1 MDTPS
6 LLRGLLPSR
15 LAARLML
22 LVCFTAALSAAI
34 AAASMLIMGWQAAEA
49 KAVRDAREDA
59 RSIAFSLAAPLAFED
74 QEGTQEV
81 LKLISHREDVLAIR
95 VLHSTGR
102 LLHWQGAAVAIDSLR
117 DGGGLRRG
125 EIVVTEPVRAGR
137 DNDVLGTV
145 TLRIDLGAARA
156 ELRKQA
162 VAAGVALLVAL
173 ALTLLLSQKM
183 ARRISVPVVRLA
195 ESAAALTRDWSSPRR
210 LDVTG
215 PGEIGVA
222 IDAYNHMV
230 DELAQREAALQ
241 KLNHEL
247 RESAAAAEAARRLAE
262 SASVAKTRFLAN
274 MSHEL
279 RSPLNGVIGA
289 AQLLQKSGH
298 DPAFRQELVRI
309 IQTSG
314 TNLLDL
320 IDGVLD
326 VSRIEAG
333 RMQTDNRPF
342 DLLACVEAALAPAA
356 AGAAVKALALECQI
370 DPDVPAWCKG
380 DASRL
385 KQLLQNLLGNAVKF
399 SDAGSVSLTVSRA
412 NGNLLSF
419 CVSDTGVGIPAHM
432 LERIFQPF
440 QQADASATRRFG
452 GSGLGLTI
460 CREIARLM
468 GGDVSVESTPGSGSR
483 FTLRLPLPEVVRAV
497 DSPVPVARRVS
508 CYEPMPQRRR
518 ALAALLRRLGAEGR
532 FLDDLAAVRAALA
545 QPGGQGDGA
554 DLWLI
559 AADAPDSGAVMDAVR
574 AAGAAHALLGK
585 VPAPQPGAMVLSRP
599 VTCSMLR
606 ECLTGAHET
615 ADATSAA
622 RSEGSAVASKVLL
635 VEDDPVNRLV
645 VRAMVEGRGMQCLV
659 ATNGAEALDLL
670 GGQHFDAVLMDWQ
683 MPDMDG
689 LEATRLLRSGVCGD
703 LNREVPVIAVT
714 ANAFAEDR
722 NTCLAAGMN
731 DFLSKPVQAETL
743 LECVQRWC
751 RGRSQG
757 PAAASAAAPHVGAAM
772 DVAYDPAILAPLMET
787 DGNGVEC
794 VQELLALFCANV
806 RRALPEMQAQLAAG
820 DWENLRRA
828 AHTLKGG
835 AGQVGAMAFSRMAA
849 ALDARL
855 RRGQH
860 ASAADISRL
869 HEAFAQFMAAAGLPG
884 EVMSPSSVAGQ
895 NALG

>member
-1 MDTPS
+1 MEMPS
-6 LLRGLLPSR
+6 VLRSLLPSR

-34 AAASMLIMGWQAAEA
+34 AATSMLIMGWQAAEA
-49 KAVRDAREDA
+49 KALRDAREDV
-59 RSIAFSLAAPLAFED
+59 RSMAFSLAAPLAFED

-95 VLHSTGR
+95 VLHSSGR

-125 EIVVTEPVRAGR
+125 EIVVTEPVHASRG
-137 DNDVLGTV
+137 DDVLGSV

-156 ELRKQA
+156 ELKKQA
-162 VAAGVALLVAL
+162 VAAGIALLVAL

-195 ESAAALTRDWSSPRR
+195 ESAAALTRDWSRPRR
-210 LDVTG
+210 LEVTG

-230 DELAQREAALQ
+230 DELAQRDSALQ
-241 KLNHEL
+241 KLNDEL
-247 RESAAAAEAARRLAE
+247 RESASAAEAARRQAE

-289 AQLLQKSGH
+289 AQLLEKSGH
-298 DPAFRQELVRI
+298 DPAFRKELVRI

-333 RMQTDNRPF
+333 RMQTENRPF

-356 AGAAVKALALECQI
+356 ANAAVKALALECHI
-370 DPDVPAWCKG
+370 DADVPGWCQG

-399 SDAGSVSLTVSRA
+399 SDGGSVTLEVRRGA
-412 NGNLLSF
+412 DNVLAF
-419 CVSDTGVGIPAHM
+419 CVADTGVGIPAHM
-432 LERIFQPF
+432 LEKIFQPF

-468 GGDVSVESTPGSGSR
+468 GGDVGVESTLGAGSR
-483 FTLRLPLPEVVRAV
+483 FTLRLPLPAV
-497 DSPVPVARRVS
+497 GHAEAAAPALPRSVC
-508 CYEPMPQRRR
+508 CYEPEPHRRH
-518 ALAALLRRLGAEGR
+518 ALAALLQRLGCAAG
-532 FLDDLAAVRAALA
+532 FFDDLPGVRAALA
-545 QPGGQGDGA
+545 LPASDGGPP
-554 DLWLI
+554 LWLV
-559 AADAPDSGAVMDAVR
+559 AADAAGSSAVMEAVR
-574 AAGAAHALLGK
+574 AAGVACAMLGK
-585 VPAPQPGAMVLSRP
+585 PGETAAGAAVLSRP
-599 VTCSMLR
+599 VTSSALR
-606 ECLTGAHET
+606 AWLAGSNGAADETVAEPASTGA
-615 ADATSAA
+615 AA
-622 RSEGSAVASKVLL
+622 QVLL

-645 VRAMVEGRGMQCLV
+645 VRSMIEGRGIQCV
-659 ATNGAEALDLL
+659 AAVNGTEALRCL
-670 GGQHFDAVLMDWQ
+670 GGPQRFDAVLMDWQ

-689 LEATRLLRSGVCGD
+689 LEVTRYLRAGACGE
-703 LNREVPVIAVT
+703 LNRAVPVIALT

-722 NTCLAAGMN
+722 NACMAAGMN

-743 LECVQRWC
+743 LQCVQRWC
-751 RGRSQG
+751 RGGGSQVTDNTSG
-757 PAAASAAAPHVGAAM
+757 TGIRRGAAPAA
-772 DVAYDPAILAPLMET
+772 VAYDPAILAPLEEG
-787 DGNGVEC
+787 DGRADC
-794 VQELLALFCANV
+794 VRELLALFCANV
-806 RRALPEMQAQLAAG
+806 RSTLPQMEAQLAAR
-820 DWENLRRA
+820 DWENLRRT

-835 AGQVGAMAFSRMAA
+835 AGQVGAMAFAKHAA
-849 ALDARL
+849 ALESGL
-855 RRGQH
+855 RDGQC
-860 ASAADISRL
+860 ASDTDIACLR
-869 HEAFAQFMAAAGLPG
+869 EAFAQFLAATGLA
-884 EVMSPSSVAGQ
+884 EDAMSLPPVVRQ
-895 NALG
+895 NALT

>member
-1 MDTPS
+1 MHCV
-6 LLRGLLPSR
+6 LRRLLPSR

-34 AAASMLIMGWQAAEA
+34 AATSMLIMGWQAAEA
-49 KAVRDAREDA
+49 KALRDAREDV
-59 RSIAFSLAAPLAFED
+59 RSMAFSLAAPLAFED
-74 QEGTQEV
+74 QEGAQEV

-95 VLHSTGR
+95 VLHSSGR

-125 EIVVTEPVRAGR
+125 EIVVTEPVRASRG
-137 DNDVLGTV
+137 DDVLGSV

-156 ELRKQA
+156 ELKKQA

-195 ESAAALTRDWSSPRR
+195 ESAAALTRDWSRPRR

-230 DELAQREAALQ
+230 DELAQRDAALQ
-241 KLNHEL
+241 KLNDEL
-247 RESAAAAEAARRLAE
+247 RDSASAAQAARRQAE

-289 AQLLQKSGH
+289 AQLLEKSGH

-309 IQTSG
+309 IQASG

-333 RMQTDNRPF
+333 RMQTENRPF

-356 AGAAVKALALECQI
+356 ASAAVKALALECHI
-370 DPDVPAWCKG
+370 DADVPGWCHG

-399 SDAGSVSLTVSRA
+399 SDSGSVTLEVHRGA
-412 NGNLLSF
+412 GNVLDF
-419 CVSDTGVGIPAHM
+419 CVADTGVGIPAHM
-432 LERIFQPF
+432 LEKIFQPF

-460 CREIARLM
+460 CRELARLM
-468 GGDVSVESTPGSGSR
+468 GGDVGVESTPGAGSR
-483 FTLRLPLPEVVRAV
+483 FTLRLPLPAV
-497 DSPVPVARRVS
+497 AHADAGAKVLPRQVY
-508 CYEPMPQRRR
+508 CYEPLLHRRR
-518 ALAALLRRLGAEGR
+518 ALAALLQRLGCEAG
-532 FLDDLAAVRAALA
+532 FCDDLPAVRAALA
-545 QPGGQGDGA
+545 QPVPAGSPRP
-554 DLWLI
+554 WLV
-559 AADAPDSGAVMDAVR
+559 AADAAGSSAVMEALR
-574 AAGAAHALLGK
+574 AAGAGCALLGN
-585 VPAPQPGAMVLSRP
+585 PAGTAAGAAVLSRP
-599 VTCSMLR
+599 VT
-606 ECLTGAHET
+606 
-615 ADATSAA
+615 
-622 RSEGSAVASKVLL
+622 GSALRAWLAGKSGMVDVATAKHDPGSAMTAQVLL

-645 VRAMVEGRGMQCLV
+645 VRSMIEGRGIQCV
-659 ATNGAEALDLL
+659 AAINGTEALRCL
-670 GGQHFDAVLMDWQ
+670 GQQHFDAVLMDWQ

-689 LEATRLLRSGVCGD
+689 LEVTRHLRAGACGE
-703 LNREVPVIAVT
+703 LNRAVPVIALT

-722 NTCLAAGMN
+722 NACLAAGMN

-743 LECVQRWC
+743 LQCVQRWC
-751 RGRSQG
+751 RGGGSQATG
-757 PAAASAAAPHVGAAM
+757 ATAGQPARREDPPAA
-772 DVAYDPAILAPLMET
+772 VAYDPAILAPLNEA
-787 DGNGVEC
+787 DGSADC
-794 VQELLALFCANV
+794 VQELLALFCASV
-806 RRALPEMQAQLAAG
+806 RSALPEMAAQLAAG
-820 DWENLRRA
+820 DWENLRRT

-835 AGQVGAMAFSRMAA
+835 AGQVGAMAFSRHAA
-849 ALDARL
+849 ALESGL
-855 RRGQH
+855 REGRC
-860 ASAADISRL
+860 ASETDIAGL
-869 HEAFAQFMAAAGLPG
+869 HEAFARFMAAAGLA
-884 EVMSPSSVAGQ
+884 EEAMSPPSVLRQ
-895 NALG
+895 NALT